1 LPLAPLSQIG
11 SVIRNPEVSGLVPHL
26 LAAIADPNGATRPA
40 LDVLLETVFVN
51 TIDAASLVSGA
62 HHSFSLQCRSCRAQR
77 RGFTVLLNM
86 VPQITRRSMRC
97 WKLLLFEAAASDLIF
112 SLS

>member
-1 LPLAPLSQIG
+1 LLSVEGNLLQFDLAHLWACGLVSLVSCLIISRTSQIG

-51 TIDAASLVSGA
+51 TIDAASLVRGGPASPSLCHGA
-62 HHSFSLQCRSCRAQR
+62 GQPGKRGKSLQCH
-77 RGFTVLLNM
+77 
-86 VPQITRRSMRC
+86 
-97 WKLLLFEAAASDLIF
+97 
-112 SLS
+112 